1 MTTPT
6 FRDSYEKL
14 QRHAET
20 LRNQREPDLDNLLNI
35 VNESVAAYKVC
46 KSRIDAVEQAL
57 EQALSGAGVEAAGGD
72 GRADD
77 AGAGA
82 EGGDVAGDPRVRAGA
97 PRPATAAPQA
107 RRPPT
112 TFTDDDSDIPF

>member
-35 VNESVAAYKVC
+35 VTESVAAYKVC

-57 EQALSGAGVEAAGGD
+57 EQALSGAGVDATDGD
-72 GRADD
+72 GPGNGGSGADKMGD
-77 AGAGA
+77 A
-82 EGGDVAGDPRVRAGA
+82 RSRAGA
-97 PRPATAAPQA
+97 ARAAPASPQA
-107 RRPPT
+107 SRQPT
-112 TFTDDDSDIPF
+112 TPTDDDADVPF

>member
-6 FRDSYEKL
+6 FRESYEKL

-35 VNESVAAYKVC
+35 VTESVAAYKVC

-57 EQALSGAGVEAAGGD
+57 EQALSGAGVEAAGSD
-72 GRADD
+72 GRDD
-77 AGAGA
+77 GASYGA
-82 EGGDVAGDPRVRAGA
+82 EGGDVPEGARVRTSA
-97 PRPATAAPQA
+97 PRADGASPQVK
-107 RRPPT
+107 RT
-112 TFTDDDSDIPF
+112 QTSFTDDDGDIPF